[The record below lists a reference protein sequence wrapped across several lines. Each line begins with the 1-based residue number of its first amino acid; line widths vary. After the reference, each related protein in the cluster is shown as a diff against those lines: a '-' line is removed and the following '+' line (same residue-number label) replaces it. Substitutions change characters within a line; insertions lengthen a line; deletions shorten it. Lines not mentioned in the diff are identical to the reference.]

1 MEKHLLSQLY
11 QTYGREIYLYLFSLC
26 KNSELAED
34 LMQETFVKA
43 LLSLSDSHKNMR
55 AWLYLVARN
64 SYFNEQKRQKRQLI
78 NEESVVQRMA
88 QNTQKQQEDDILE
101 TVIEQEEKRALYQA
115 MLQLSDRKRE
125 VLQLQY
131 FGGFTLK
138 QAAEFLK
145 IAPENARVLS
155 HRAKAELREML
166 RRDDTV

>member
-64 SYFNEQKRQKRQLI
+64 SYFK
-78 NEESVVQRMA
+78 
-88 QNTQKQQEDDILE
+88 IL
-101 TVIEQEEKRALYQA
+101 
-115 MLQLSDRKRE
+115 
-125 VLQLQY
+125 
-131 FGGFTLK
+131 FGMNK
-138 QAAEFLK
+138 
-145 IAPENARVLS
+145 
-155 HRAKAELREML
+155 
-166 RRDDTV
+166 

>member
-34 LMQETFVKA
+34 MMQETFVKA

-64 SYFNEQKRQKRQLI
+64 SYFNERKSQKRQLI

-88 QNTQKQQEDDILE
+88 QNVQKQQEEDILE
-101 TVIEQEEKRALYQA
+101 TVIELEEKRALYQA

-131 FGGFTLK
+131 FGGFSLK
-138 QAAEFLK
+138 QAAEFLN
-145 IAPENARVLS
+145 ITPENARVLS
-155 HRAKAELREML
+155 HRAKAELREIL

>member
-1 MEKHLLSQLY
+1 MEKHLLSQLH

-43 LLSLSDSHKNMR
+43 LLSLSDFHKNMR

-78 NEESVVQRMA
+78 NEESVVQWMA
-88 QNTQKQQEDDILE
+88 QNMQKQQEDDILE

-138 QAAEFLK
+138 QAAKLLN
-145 IAPENARVLS
+145 ITPENARVLS
-155 HRAKAELREML
+155 HRTKAELREVL